1 MNTWCLHWECHARSQ
16 LSWHFAPRRPTNWQL
31 HLIDRPLPGAPSV
44 RPRCTNLT
52 SKWNLPLFIDFH
64 TGGGV
69 CVPILLW
76 LGIVLLPRTI
86 EIGNSVAFLPSTPE
100 FIFLSHRPK
109 EVPRQE
115 VTCARM
121 GTFLLASSCWAHT
134 QEKSREVLWLNND
147 IGVTRDFSF
156 PPVLGKEPR
165 AKTGFREMTSLEAEG
180 FNWRNSHNGFGANW
194 LGAMP
199 VGAPLRFCLAQL
211 GYSSPL

>member
-1 MNTWCLHWECHARSQ
+1 MSPLGVSRSVSTELTFRSATPNQ
-16 LSWHFAPRRPTNWQL
+16 LTVAPHRP
-31 HLIDRPLPGAPSV
+31 PSRCTV
-44 RPRCTNLT
+44 RPSPRCNLT

-64 TGGGV
+64 TGGV
-69 CVPILLW
+69 CVPILLR

-134 QEKSREVLWLNND
+134 QEKSREVL
-147 IGVTRDFSF
+147 
-156 PPVLGKEPR
+156 
-165 AKTGFREMTSLEAEG
+165 
-180 FNWRNSHNGFGANW
+180 
-194 LGAMP
+194 
-199 VGAPLRFCLAQL
+199 
-211 GYSSPL
+211 